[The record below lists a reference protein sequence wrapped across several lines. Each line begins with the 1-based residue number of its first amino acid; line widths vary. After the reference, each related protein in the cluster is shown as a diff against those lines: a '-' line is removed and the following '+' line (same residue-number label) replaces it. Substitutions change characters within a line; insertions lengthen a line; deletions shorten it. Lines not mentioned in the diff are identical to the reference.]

1 MNGMTKLIYSNASPD
16 DFDYRIR
23 LLEDPARLVKAAAA
37 FSDADY
43 IRPEKGHV
51 GLHVIA
57 LGDSERYGLN
67 RNADGFPKAACEKY
81 HHTFVKNGHVYR
93 HHQNKDPKK
102 ALGAIKL
109 SAYNEPQA
117 RIELFLH
124 VDEKKA
130 EDELH
135 KLATSGD
142 IPYSMACRVQFDR
155 CTRCNTLR
163 KSASDPNQCD
173 HVKYELGKMG
183 EDGVV
188 TGTQNDEPNYFDLS
202 FVHRPADRIAWNLKV
217 ASAAVF
223 ESSIKLA
230 EDSGIYTPE
239 HLMLVSSLAHRKMGL
254 LQKMAKFEQLY
265 LELANRGAQGNREQ
279 EIWELRKAASHQTL
293 PDATIEQLRNYE
305 PSDALTVL
313 AADRIILDPV
323 SYVKYAM
330 GTDCGELAQH
340 MPGILSGVNGIFT
353 RLLKEGKA
361 AEVCADAYYDVDIDI
376 IGRYVDPSLQKLATL
391 SISEASFEEKT
402 ASHRAVR
409 VTIEGIP
416 VKIANVSPEVAE
428 KFDHGVVNC
437 VSERYA
443 SYKLA
448 AVSMMSLFNP
458 NDDLDRQLAIL
469 AAQNMV
475 ERSH

>member
-16 DFDYRIR
+16 AFDFRIR
-23 LLEDPARLVKAAAA
+23 LLEDPARMVKAAAA
-37 FSDADY
+37 FADADY
-43 IRPEKGHV
+43 VKPGIGKV

-57 LGDSERYGLN
+57 LGDAERYGLN

-81 HHTFVKNGHVYR
+81 HHTFTKHGHVYQ

-102 ALGAIKL
+102 ALGEIKL

-130 EDELH
+130 EAHLH
-135 KLATSGD
+135 KLATTGD
-142 IPYSMACRVQFDR
+142 LPYSMACRVQFDR

-183 EDGVV
+183 EDGAV
-188 TGTQNDEPNYFDLS
+188 TGTQNDEPKFFDIS
-202 FVHRPADRIAWNLKV
+202 FVNRPADRIAWNLKT
-217 ASAAVF
+217 ASADGMDA
-223 ESSIKLA
+223 IKLA
-230 EDSGIYTPE
+230 AEAGIYTPQ
-239 HLMLVSSLAHRKMGL
+239 HLMLVSALANYKMGL
-254 LQKMAKFEQLY
+254 LNKMAKFEQLY
-265 LELANRGAQGNREQ
+265 TELSHRGAQGNREL
-279 EIWELRKAASHQTL
+279 ELWELRKAAAHQTL
-293 PDATIEQLRNYE
+293 PDAAIEELRNYE
-305 PSDALTVL
+305 PSDAMTVL

-330 GTDCGELAQH
+330 GLDCGELAPH
-340 MPGILSGVNGIFT
+340 MPGILAGVNGIFT

-361 AEVCADAYYDVDIDI
+361 AEVCGDSYYDVDTNIL
-376 IGRYVDPSLQKLATL
+376 GRYLAPSLQKLAAEVR
-391 SISEASFEEKT
+391 SESSFEEKT

-409 VTIEGIP
+409 ATIEGMS
-416 VKIANVSPEVAE
+416 VKIANVTPDVIE
-428 KFDHGVVNC
+428 KFDAGVVNC

-448 AVSMMSLFNP
+448 AVSAMSSFNP

-475 ERSH
+475 ERLH